1 VRLRVLAVTLVAMVS
16 GAVIAHACTDAEQ
29 NRLRDELPRL
39 MSWQAVYASFK
50 AYTPR
55 CDDGWM
61 AEGYTDA
68 VVKMLAH
75 RWASIGE
82 LGRLGRRDP
91 AFEAFVLRHVD
102 GSADLDE
109 LRAVFSNATRRC
121 PGELHALCRSL
132 ATAATEA
139 LKG

>member
-1 VRLRVLAVTLVAMVS
+1 MRHRALAVTLVAVL
-16 GAVIAHACTDAEQ
+16 GCAVTAHACTDAEQ
-29 NRLRDELPRL
+29 DRLRTELPRL
-39 MSWQAVYASFK
+39 TSWQGVYASFK

-61 AEGYTDA
+61 GEGYTDA

-75 RWASIGE
+75 RWASIAD
-82 LGRLGRRDP
+82 LGRLARRDS
-91 AFEAFVLRHVD
+91 AFEAFVIRHVD

-109 LRAVFSNATRRC
+109 LRTVLANATRRC
-121 PGELHALCRSL
+121 PGELRALCRSL